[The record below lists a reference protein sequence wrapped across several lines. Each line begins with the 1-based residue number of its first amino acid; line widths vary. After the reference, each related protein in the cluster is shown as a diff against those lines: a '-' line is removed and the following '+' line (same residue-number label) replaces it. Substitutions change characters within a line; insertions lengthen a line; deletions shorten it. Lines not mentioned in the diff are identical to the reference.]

1 MRRNESDMNKILVK
15 YLFVCV
21 RACVCVYVVCFDLM
35 KLKRSRKKEKTKK
48 EEKHV
53 FIDILLIE
61 VEKFPH
67 CFRRRRNLHLYT
79 CTISFPCFVL
89 FYFTLKFFCF
99 LAAMD
104 WMCARIRESPP
115 SFIYLFI
122 FFK

>member
-1 MRRNESDMNKILVK
+1 
-15 YLFVCV
+15 
-21 RACVCVYVVCFDLM
+21 M

-67 CFRRRRNLHLYT
+67 CFRRRRNLLLYT

-122 FFK
+122 FLNKKIKNQVTETRPTNEHYHHFCFDANWKQ